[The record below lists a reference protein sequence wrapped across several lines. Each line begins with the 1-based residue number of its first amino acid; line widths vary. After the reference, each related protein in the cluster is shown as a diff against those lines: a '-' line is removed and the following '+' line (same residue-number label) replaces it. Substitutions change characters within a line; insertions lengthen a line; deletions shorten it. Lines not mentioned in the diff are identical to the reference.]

1 MLSKTSCLRRL
12 MQAFA
17 LVALVAAPLA
27 AQLDTRL
34 QAGKTDFL
42 DLYQKT
48 STELKPEIVTVF
60 DFSGSM
66 NRLMFHPLFP
76 NNWDDEDRT
85 STASTYTNVCVVVNA
100 AGTALSSVRFGTT
113 AGNTTVTI
121 SGRSYTI
128 GGAPKTTSGI
138 RTNIL
143 VKPDGTE
150 VLPADVNALPSADPT
165 AAAAFNSA
173 DLDWNTALGTRS
185 QDARN
190 WVRAASH
197 VRMECTYGG
206 VTRNI
211 DFPLNWAA
219 LPTKGWKTSLGVVV
233 GDTLGDGSSPYV
245 ISSTLPRDTVMD
257 PKTSIWYDLDT
268 NYLGTQNNNV
278 MLRRVSNDQTAN
290 IGNDTGTSVRLFRTR
305 YIEWCF
311 WGQDGSGNYC
321 IPDAISTSLTAI
333 DPASVG
339 TGTLTYTTARKQAFA
354 NLLPN
359 RNRIQAIKEAAI
371 RTWLSYQ
378 DKVYWAFRSLASTGA
393 TVSQTT
399 SAPATIVVPGVD
411 DNTQS
416 GNETWN
422 LLNKDTDNGVRRIAK
437 LIPNGGTPLTQSHAR
452 VYAQM
457 QNVDPFSRVEK
468 SPDDAPQDCMKHF
481 MILFTDGAPNE
492 TPMPSEATV
501 ANFPYVGGA
510 AAGNLA
516 LKGNASSLNSGGT
529 YFNSP
534 TLAGVAA
541 HGGNLNI
548 GAMVD
553 PLTVTYPS
561 SGSVGAFAPFW
572 IKKRGISPD
581 AMTFTYPHPI
591 QTMTVGV
598 SLGVNWAS
606 STPAQP
612 IALNNLPI
620 PLNTDISSAKYRLLA
635 TAAFGDPLKTTYNM
649 ATAKPFTVTAG
660 VTDPDS
666 VYFFDASTP
675 ETLVNN
681 LDRAFKEAVAIANQ
695 SATATPT
702 VPFVG
707 LGLSSQ
713 IYLGNFTPPK
723 DGGPIWPGD
732 LLMFPTRQVN
742 GQTVILDKSGA
753 TATAL
758 NATTAMWSAAA
769 ALGSNRKW
777 DQRKVY
783 TRLPATASVPNPP
796 LVPLAFRPATGPTTN
811 FDAIKAKV
819 ATTLS
824 TDDAKNN
831 LIKFMLGADLAKP
844 GNPNRD
850 TIMGDVIN
858 SAPAAVEY
866 TLTAAV
872 KTGLPPVLAAASAA
886 HSDARFRVV
895 FVGTNQ
901 GTYHA
906 LGEISWVDVSDP
918 AKPLT
923 YGVADE
929 LWAFM
934 PTDFLANL
942 DYMQTVSTHRFLAD
956 GSPYIY
962 HLDLAAG
969 SAIVG
974 NGTVDNTEISR
985 VIFGLRKGGRS
996 YYALNISDPFNPS
1009 MAWAIA
1015 ADESATIPNSRIETS
1030 DPTTARAVVNNLGFS
1045 TSSLAVGRVAYGSP
1059 VVTLRDALFLG
1070 GGLSTDDID
1079 AQFAPAL
1086 LGRSA
1091 LAVDVI
1097 KGTILQAWDF
1107 TTGTTA
1113 QPTMGPVAAGLVP
1126 FEYFL
1131 NSGLAQRAYFTDFK
1145 GGLWAL
1151 GSGGSTT
1158 ASDGKNYRRD
1168 TSNLDAWT
1176 IDGSVGSA
1184 LSVRKIYGGDA
1195 NEYISTLPAPF
1206 LTGNVPSNAGTI
1218 PVGIAFIS
1226 GDRNNPLDRN
1236 YVAATTPTRHRTAV
1250 LFDYQDTATGAIPF
1264 KPADLYAVPNTAPGT
1279 TPNEVIPGNPSFYLA
1294 NSKRG
1299 YSIALPPKA
1308 GNFIPKGV
1316 NEPLVLGG
1324 ALFFA
1329 YFTPTLS
1336 DPCSGG
1342 SGITSSNRVCDVLY
1356 PVYQGNSAVVT
1367 NTYGA
1372 ACQSG
1377 NVFAWTGVATNF
1389 SARST
1394 VAVNQGGVV
1403 SIGGSGA
1410 PGSNQMQIQTIFGQL
1425 KDRLPRPRT
1434 WRTVR

>member
-1 MLSKTSCLRRL
+1 MRSMTPYLRRIF
-12 MQAFA
+12 QAFGMAA
-17 LVALVAAPLA
+17 LLAAPLS

-76 NNWDDEDRT
+76 NNWDDEDR
-85 STASTYTNVCVVVNA
+85 SSGVSMYTNVCVVIASDGSKIN
-100 AGTALSSVRFGTT
+100 SVRFGTT
-113 AGNTTVTI
+113 SGNTTVSI

-128 GGAPKTTSGI
+128 GGNPSGTGST

-143 VKPDGTE
+143 IKPDGTE
-150 VLPADVNALPSADPT
+150 VTQADVDALPAANPN
-165 AAAAFNSA
+165 AAAFSA
-173 DLDWNTALGTRS
+173 TDLQWNTTLGTRS
-185 QDARN
+185 KDARN
-190 WVRAASH
+190 WIRAASH

-211 DFPLNWAA
+211 DFPLNWAV
-219 LPTKGWKTSLGVVV
+219 LPTKGWKTALGVAV
-233 GDTLGDGSSPYV
+233 GDPLADGTSPYV
-245 ISSTLPRDTVMD
+245 ISSTLPRETVVD
-257 PKTSIWYDLDT
+257 PKTSTRYDLDT
-268 NYLGTQNNNV
+268 NYLGTQSNDV

-290 IGNDTGTSVRLFRTR
+290 VGNNSASNIGLYRTR

-311 WGQDGSGNYC
+311 WGQDGFGRYC
-321 IPDAISTSLTAI
+321 IPDALSTSLNAI

-339 TGTLTYTTARKQAFA
+339 TGTLTYTTSRKQAFT
-354 NLLPN
+354 NGLPN

-393 TVSQTT
+393 TISQAT
-399 SAPATIVVPGVD
+399 SAPASIVVPGVN

-452 VYAQM
+452 VYAQL

-492 TPMPSEATV
+492 SPMPTETDASS
-501 ANFPYVGGA
+501 FPYLGGA

-516 LKGNASSLNSGGT
+516 LKGQASELSSGGK

-534 TLAGVAA
+534 SLAGVAA

-561 SGSVGAFAPFW
+561 SGSIGAFAPFW
-572 IKKRGISPD
+572 VKKRGVSPD

-598 SLGVNWAS
+598 SLGVNWAG
-606 STPAQP
+606 TPAQP
-612 IALNNLPI
+612 IALNVPPL
-620 PLNTDISSAKYRLLA
+620 PLNTDITSAKYRLLA

-649 ATAKPFTVTAG
+649 ATAKPFTVNTGGA
-660 VTDPDS
+660 TDPDS

-681 LDRAFKEAVAIANQ
+681 LDRAFKEAVALANKN
-695 SATATPT
+695 ATATPT

-742 GQTVILDKSGA
+742 GQTVILDKTGA
-753 TATAL
+753 TAPALTAVY
-758 NATTAMWSAAA
+758 AMWSAAT
-769 ALGSNRKW
+769 ALSNNRKW

-796 LVPLAFRPATGPTTN
+796 LVPFAFRPTTGPTTN

-819 ATTLS
+819 ATALT

-831 LIKFMLGADLAKP
+831 LIKFMLGADLITA

-866 TLTAAV
+866 TLTDAI
-872 KTGLPPVLAAASAA
+872 KTALPPVLAAEANRTG
-886 HSDARFRVV
+886 ARFRVV

-918 AKPLT
+918 TKPLT
-923 YGVADE
+923 HGVVDE

-942 DYMQTVSTHRFLAD
+942 DYMQTINTHRFLAD
-956 GSPYIY
+956 GSPYVY
-962 HLDLAAG
+962 HLDLAVG
-969 SAIVG
+969 SALVG
-974 NGTVDNTEISR
+974 NGTVDSTETAR

-996 YYALNISDPFNPS
+996 YYALNIADPLNPS
-1009 MAWAIA
+1009 MAWAIS
-1015 ADESATIPNSRIETS
+1015 ADESATIPNSRVES
-1030 DPTTARAVVNNLGFS
+1030 ASPTTARAVIKNMGFS
-1045 TSSLAVGRVAYGSP
+1045 TSTLAVARVAYGSP

-1070 GGLSTDDID
+1070 GGLSTSDID
-1079 AQFAPAL
+1079 AQFSPAV

-1091 LAVDVI
+1091 LAIDVN

-1107 TTGTTA
+1107 TTAPTA
-1113 QPTMGPVAAGLVP
+1113 QPTMGPVAAGIVP
-1126 FEYFL
+1126 FEFFL
-1131 NSGLAQRAYFTDFK
+1131 NSGLVQRAYFTDFN

-1151 GSGGSTT
+1151 GSGKATT
-1158 ASDGKNYRRD
+1158 ASDGKDYRRD

-1176 IDGSVGSA
+1176 VDGNVGTA
-1184 LSVRKIYGGDA
+1184 LSVRKIYGGDS

-1236 YVAATTPTRHRTAV
+1236 YIAATTPTRHRAGV
-1250 LFDYQDTATGAIPF
+1250 VFDYQDTSTGAIPF
-1264 KPADLYAVPNTAPGT
+1264 KPADLYAVPNSPVGV
-1279 TPNEVIPGNPSFYLA
+1279 TPNEVVPGNTSFYLA

-1299 YSIALPPKA
+1299 YSISLPAKT
-1308 GNFIPKGV
+1308 GSFIPKGV

-1342 SGITSSNRVCDVLY
+1342 AGTTSSNRVCDVLY
-1356 PVYQGNSAVVT
+1356 PVYQGNTTVVT
-1367 NTYGA
+1367 NAYGA
-1372 ACQSG
+1372 ACESG
-1377 NVFAWTGVATNF
+1377 KVFAWSGVATNF

-1394 VAVNQGGVV
+1394 VSVNQGGVV
-1403 SIGGSGA
+1403 SIGGSGT